1 MARITVEDSI
11 VKVPNR
17 FELVLVSAQRA
28 RDLGTGA
35 TITIDRDNDK
45 NTVVALREIADG
57 TLDLNELKNRLISS
71 QQKVQTVF
79 DTIEEDVELQDIQ
92 AELATAEEA
101 EELIKAGMMGEEG
114 TEA

>member
-11 VKVPNR
+11 QKIPNR

-28 RDLGTGA
+28 RDLATGA

-45 NTVVALREIADG
+45 NTVVSLREIADG
-57 TLDLNELKNRLISS
+57 TLDLEELKNRLIAS

-79 DTIEEDVELQDIQ
+79 DSIEEDQELKDIQ
-92 AELATAEEA
+92 AELASAEEA
-101 EELIKAGMMGEEG
+101 EEMIKAGAMSEVEQ
-114 TEA
+114 E

>member
-11 VKVPNR
+11 QKVPNR

-35 TITIDRDNDK
+35 TITIARDNDK

-57 TLDLNELKNRLISS
+57 TLDLEELKNRLISA
-71 QQKVQTVF
+71 QQKIQTVF
-79 DTIEEDVELQDIQ
+79 DTAVEEDADLKDIQ

-101 EELIKAGMMGEEG
+101 EELIKAGAMSEDTG
-114 TEA
+114 A